1 MKFKGTFSH
10 EELIND
16 YINWSGFHGHGR
28 DRRGTRFGQWICN
41 NYLMPGETFPKL
53 FYTEDAKE
61 AFDIA
66 YMELIS
72 E

>member
-1 MKFKGTFSH
+1 MKFKGTYSL
-10 EELIND
+10 EELTND
-16 YINWSGFHGHGR
+16 YINWSGFHGHGT

-41 NYLMPGETFPKL
+41 NNLKPGESFPKL
-53 FYTEDAKE
+53 FYIEDARV
-61 AFDIA
+61 AYDLA